1 MLYFSEFTDITVN
14 QFKNF
19 FSSVSQLFLSEDR
32 NKVAYYRAHH
42 SKARIMITCTD
53 HERKVFPTETST
65 EVFRLAVHGDCG
77 MILYAWCNFKSWKF
91 GMVFI
96 LVVKIMLVCLHATTY
111 LSIINTNRYR
121 KSRTDNVRIQGEK
134 MQKESYLSAA
144 RTNICLPRFSRIQVT
159 NL

>member
-1 MLYFSEFTDITVN
+1 
-14 QFKNF
+14 
-19 FSSVSQLFLSEDR
+19 
-32 NKVAYYRAHH
+32 
-42 SKARIMITCTD
+42 
-53 HERKVFPTETST
+53 
-65 EVFRLAVHGDCG
+65 
-77 MILYAWCNFKSWKF
+77 
-91 GMVFI
+91 MVFI